1 MVRVDTPMGLNPVK
15 AKDVLVIN
23 QINEIESVTISLL
36 LGRVPLLC
44 HVYFI
49 LKLWVLCGE
58 DTHRWG

>member
-1 MVRVDTPMGLNPVK
+1 MGLNPVK
-15 AKDVLVIN
+15 DILVIN
-23 QINEIESVTISLL
+23 QINESVTISLL